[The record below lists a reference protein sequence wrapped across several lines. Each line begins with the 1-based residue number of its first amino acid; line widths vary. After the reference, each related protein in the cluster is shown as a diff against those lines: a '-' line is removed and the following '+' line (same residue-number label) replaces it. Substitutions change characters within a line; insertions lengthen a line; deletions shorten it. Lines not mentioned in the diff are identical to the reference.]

1 MHTCTYNVDDLVF
14 LELTNQKLYNGQDG
28 GLDFSRGQLVDVM
41 VNIEVGNG
49 CLTSEISTPQI
60 GKSS

>member
-1 MHTCTYNVDDLVF
+1 MHTCTYNVDNLVF

-41 VNIEVGNG
+41 VNIG
-49 CLTSEISTPQI
+49 CLTSETSTPQI
-60 GKSS
+60 GKSN